1 MILEIDNLGL
11 SAASS
16 RTANDAE
23 KVSSTSA
30 TGNDVSS
37 PYVNSLCSPAMRQA
51 IEDDVCLEETEGV
64 EEDMGEPGDS
74 EGDEGEE
81 A

>member
-1 MILEIDNLGL
+1 MEDN
-11 SAASS
+11 
-16 RTANDAE
+16 
-23 KVSSTSA
+23 
-30 TGNDVSS
+30 
-37 PYVNSLCSPAMRQA
+37 
-51 IEDDVCLEETEGV
+51 VCLEETEGV